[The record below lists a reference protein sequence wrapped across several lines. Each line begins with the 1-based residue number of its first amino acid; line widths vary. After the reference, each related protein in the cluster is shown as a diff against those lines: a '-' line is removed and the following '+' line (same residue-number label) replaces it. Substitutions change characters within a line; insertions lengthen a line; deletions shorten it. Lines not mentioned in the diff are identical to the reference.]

1 MLLDSTEFAYAYRR
15 GWEDYFEPFCVA
27 PDSVDP
33 QRIETWFR
41 FNPIEERE
49 VFMSLLRSEPDRLR
63 FGSTEIAPFEAIMR
77 HFMRLIFR
85 LKDDCV
91 DEISRLTKRLELTE
105 RYVAIHV
112 RRGDKVGDEDVAYA
126 VERYF
131 DALGPLSGETV
142 FVMSDDYGAVTEVS
156 NHLDR
161 HCLTSNV
168 ATLCHREHSGFD
180 IWKLRTAPSR
190 DGRCPRR
197 KSLRLDPR
205 IQRRAIGQVPP
216 RQTAGVPPAVAGP
229 AQLRLPPGYAASRR
243 GRRSSRISTGSRR
256 SARHAGAFARTSPS
270 GRRIAGRRSPRDPIP
285 GMRTACACSRL

>member
-131 DALGPLSGETV
+131 DALGPALWR
-142 FVMSDDYGAVTEVS
+142 
-156 NHLDR
+156 DR
-161 HCLTSNV
+161 
-168 ATLCHREHSGFD
+168 
-180 IWKLRTAPSR
+180 LRDERRLRRRDRGQQPPRPPLPHEQCRDALPSR
-190 DGRCPRR
+190 A
-197 KSLRLDPR
+197 L
-205 IQRRAIGQVPP
+205 
-216 RQTAGVPPAVAGP
+216 GVRHLEIAH
-229 AQLRLPPGYAASRR
+229 
-243 GRRSSRISTGSRR
+243 GS
-256 SARHAGAFARTSPS
+256 
-270 GRRIAGRRSPRDPIP
+270 
-285 GMRTACACSRL
+285 